1 MGRPIYHAPGDNVM
15 MPAQPDTLQA
25 RFWTVAAL
33 VLVGAGAGAMLVLA
47 RDAPRVEP
55 RTITPRGSLPAAE
68 QALVEMFQ
76 NAAPSV
82 AYITTEVLQP
92 TGFFTA
98 TVAKG
103 AGSGFVLDGDGHVV
117 TNNHVVEGARSVY
130 VQHVV
135 VGHHMPVAVPHEA
148 TTGAFGDR
156 RGEEAGRLQDLGGDV
171 GHRRGGVLEHFHQ
184 RLL

>member
-1 MGRPIYHAPGDNVM
+1 MLIPPRAYRPPAVGCAGLSGRSCTAPVSQERSEKVTLPCSTQRNVLCGSIRIWS
-15 MPAQPDTLQA
+15 A
-25 RFWTVAAL
+25 
-33 VLVGAGAGAMLVLA
+33 GAGAGAMLVLA

-103 AGSGFVLDGDGHVV
+103 AGSGFVWDGDGHVV
-117 TNNHVVEGARSVY
+117 TN
-130 VQHVV
+130 
-135 VGHHMPVAVPHEA
+135 
-148 TTGAFGDR
+148 
-156 RGEEAGRLQDLGGDV
+156 
-171 GHRRGGVLEHFHQ
+171 
-184 RLL
+184 